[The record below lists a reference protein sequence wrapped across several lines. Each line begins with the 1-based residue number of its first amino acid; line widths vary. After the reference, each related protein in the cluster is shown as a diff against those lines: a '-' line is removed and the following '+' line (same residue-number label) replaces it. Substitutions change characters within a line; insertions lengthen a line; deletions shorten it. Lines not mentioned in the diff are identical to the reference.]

1 MAVSA
6 VASKT
11 SAKTAHA
18 VADAVYQHG
27 HFSAKGLLERAFAF
41 AFRGLVYAQI
51 WEDPIIDM
59 EALQL
64 KDDSDII
71 TIASGG
77 CNVLSY
83 LTAGP
88 NSISAVDLNTAHIAL
103 GNLKLAAA
111 EHLPGHGE
119 FHRFFGQSGRREN
132 IAAYERFVRPQLDDT
147 SRRYWEGRGING
159 RRQIGRAHV

>member
-1 MAVSA
+1 MAPVTKGPRNQA
-6 VASKT
+6 VRKAVIQHEHLSK
-11 SAKTAHA
+11 
-18 VADAVYQHG
+18 Q
-27 HFSAKGLLERAFAF
+27 GLLERAFSF